1 MNIRSGGEQ
10 RESRWFSSA
19 GKSLLIAMVAI
30 TVGLTSTGSALA
42 AAGQTIIFRS
52 DDAEAYFGLD
62 LLSKITD
69 TLISNG
75 VPQTI
80 GVIPSHPSG
89 DVLGNDP
96 AMVAYLN
103 KIKASPLV
111 ELALHGYTHSSYE
124 FDSLTQAQAE
134 ARIDSGL
141 AIMNQSLGMKPV
153 TFIPPYNA
161 FSTGTPAACKSR
173 GLTRFSAATFSDP
186 AAWTESPAG
195 LLHVPSVVDF
205 QDWSLGGVV
214 RSASSI
220 INESQAYLDS
230 KGVVVI
236 LIHFWSFGDDNGSL
250 DPVAYQKLLDVLA
263 WVKSQKAQGTK
274 LATIAQYGQST
285 TPVPD
290 PPPVPD
296 PVPVTTSR
304 VVKTTVAAGT
314 SDAYEMNGKMFTT
327 QTMAVAGI
335 QGTNVCRAGFR
346 FASVKLPKGAQ
357 IISARLLLSYNLASA
372 SLTGSI
378 LYGESANASAVFG
391 TAAKNLSLRV
401 RTTANAGWSQSAGS
415 AWGQT
420 VTSPDITPIVK
431 EVVSRSGWVTG
442 GPITILQYENP
453 AVNGTWGSASFESG
467 SPYAARLEI
476 EYAQ

>member
-1 MNIRSGGEQ
+1 MNIKSGGEH
-10 RESRWFSSA
+10 RGSRRFGVA
-19 GKSLLIAMVAI
+19 GRSLLIAMVAI

-62 LLSKITD
+62 LLRTITD

-75 VPQTI
+75 VPQTV

-89 DVLGNDP
+89 DVLGDDP

-103 KIKASPLV
+103 TIKANPLV

-134 ARIDSGL
+134 SRIDSGL
-141 AIMNQSLGMKPV
+141 AVMNQYLGMKPV

-173 GLTRFSAATFSDP
+173 GLTRFSAATFSDT

-205 QDWSLGGVV
+205 QDWSLGGTV

-236 LIHFWSFGDDNGSL
+236 LIHFWSFGDDNGNL
-250 DPVAYQKLLDVLA
+250 NPAAYQTLLDVIS
-263 WVKSQKAQGTK
+263 WVRTKQAQGTK

-285 TPVPD
+285 TP
-290 PPPVPD
+290 PVPD
-296 PVPVTTSR
+296 PVPVITSR
-304 VVKTTVAAGT
+304 IVKSTVAANT

-327 QTMAVAGI
+327 QTVAVAGI
-335 QGTNVCRAGFR
+335 QGTNVYRAGFR
-346 FASVKLPKGAQ
+346 FATVKLPKGAQ
-357 IISARLLLSYNLASA
+357 ITSARLLVSYNLASA
-372 SLTGSI
+372 MLTGST
-378 LYGESANASAVFG
+378 LYGEASNASKVFG
-391 TAAKNLSLRV
+391 TTAKNLSLRV
-401 RTTANAGWSQSAGS
+401 RTVASVGWSQTAVS

-420 VTSPDITPIVK
+420 VTSPDIAPIVQ
-431 EVVSRSGWVTG
+431 EIVSRSGWVTG
-442 GPITILQYENP
+442 GPVTILQYENP
-453 AVNGTWGSASFESG
+453 SVNGTWESASFESG

-476 EYAQ
+476 EYLP